1 MELGFSRAEAEA
13 EAQEQQPFRVAAAA
27 ELRELEAVA
36 QRVWADF
43 QASGLNLRSV
53 AEEVTV
59 VEARQDLA

>member
-36 QRVWADF
+36 QRVRADF